1 MSSYNLVNG
10 VRTSENYDLLTGILR
25 EEWGFRGMVTTD
37 WWNYAEHVKEVLA
50 GNDLKMAIGEPDL
63 LEEALEKDTLKRQ
76 DLEKCAYRILDM
88 ILKLD

>member
-1 MSSYNLVNG
+1 
-10 VRTSENYDLLTGILR
+10 
-25 EEWGFRGMVTTD
+25 MVTTD